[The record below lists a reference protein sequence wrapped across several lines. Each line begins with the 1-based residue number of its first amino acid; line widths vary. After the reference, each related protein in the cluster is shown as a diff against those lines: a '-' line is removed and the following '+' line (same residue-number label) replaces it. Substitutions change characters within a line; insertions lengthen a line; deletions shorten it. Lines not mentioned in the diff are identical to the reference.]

1 MALLEVNDLRVT
13 FKSDDGVV
21 GAVNGLS
28 YSVDSGSTLG
38 IVGESGSGKSVT
50 ALSVMGLIPSP
61 PGKIASGTIRL
72 RGEDLLGKSPAQMR
86 KIRGK
91 DVAMIF
97 QDPMTSLNPVLTV
110 GDQISEAVRLHLGL
124 SKRDALAK
132 TIDMLRVVRIPLP
145 EKRVRE
151 YPHQLSGG
159 MRQRIMIAMA
169 LSCDPAVLI
178 ADEPTTALDVTI
190 QAQIIELMNEMQRR
204 LGSAIVL
211 ITHDLGV
218 VAETCENVLVMYA
231 GNLVEYGSAR
241 QIFERPKHPYTRGL
255 LASLPRLDDREQ
267 RRLVPIEG
275 QPPNLLRLPPG
286 CSFAPRC
293 ANRMPICDS
302 PVPLYDFGE
311 GHIARCF
318 LYDER
323 TASERPAGV
332 ASAPHV
338 AHSAVGAISPGVVGA
353 HAAPIADNGVSA

>member
-1 MALLEVNDLRVT
+1 MALLEVHDLRVG
-13 FKSDDGVV
+13 FKTEDGFV

-28 YSVDSGSTLG
+28 YSVESGSTLG
-38 IVGESGSGKSVT
+38 IVGESGSGKSVN
-50 ALSVMGLIPSP
+50 ALTIMRLIPIP
-61 PGKIASGTIRL
+61 PGRIDGGTINL
-72 RGEDLLGKSPAQMR
+72 RGQNLLLKSEAEMR

-110 GDQISEAVRLHLGL
+110 GDQISEAVRLHLKLG
-124 SKRDALAK
+124 KKDALDK
-132 TIDMLRVVRIPLP
+132 TVDMLRLVRIPLP
-145 EKRVRE
+145 EKRVKE

-159 MRQRIMIAMA
+159 MRQRVMIAMA
-169 LSCDPAVLI
+169 LSCDPDVLI

-190 QAQIIELMNEMQRR
+190 QAQILDLMNEMQAR

-218 VAETCENVLVMYA
+218 VAETCKNVLVMYA
-231 GNLVEYGSAR
+231 GNQVEYGSAA
-241 QIFERPKHPYTRGL
+241 QIFAEPRHPYTMGL
-255 LASLPRLDDREQ
+255 LSSLPRLDATDQ
-267 RRLVPIEG
+267 TRLVPIEG

-293 ANRMPICDS
+293 KYRMPICDQ

-311 GHIARCF
+311 GHLARCF

-323 TASERPAGV
+323 TEGERKLAVETRPAIPGTAAEPPKTAV
-332 ASAPHV
+332 A
-338 AHSAVGAISPGVVGA
+338 
-353 HAAPIADNGVSA
+353 